1 MTTVSAFLAK
11 PDMTA
16 KRIELAT
23 NESGS
28 IYTALQQAL
37 EYHLVE
43 PVSVD
48 FGDHTLTFWFD
59 EESLFKSDSKVNLM
73 ATYLMDSLTPADAVL
88 RQFYLG
94 NCVVTRFDFESGN
107 ETSLPNQA
115 VEALEAAAERLQDP
129 AERQDAFVRLAAV
142 LLAH

>member
-23 NESGS
+23 DESGS
-28 IYTALQQAL
+28 TYTALQQAL
-37 EYHLVE
+37 ECQLVE

-59 EESLFKSDSKVNLM
+59 EESLFKSDSQVNLM

-94 NCVVTRFDFESGN
+94 NCVVTRFDFESGY
-107 ETSLPNQA
+107 ETSLPNEA

-129 AERQDAFVRLAAV
+129 AERQDAFDRLVAV
-142 LLAH
+142 FLTH